1 MSIKK
6 RKVRIIG
13 PSDPDYLETFYKHWG
28 AGQSLTSRQAV
39 ARPEKVPEQQGS
51 QEPEQEPG
59 PSESSQ
65 EGRDSSAGESR
76 ED

>member
-28 AGQSLTSRQAV
+28 AGQSITSRQAV
-39 ARPEKVPEQQGS
+39 ARLEKVPEQQGS
-51 QEPEQEPG
+51 QEPEQEPA
-59 PSESSQ
+59 PSESYQ
-65 EGRDSSAGESR
+65 EGRDSSA

>member
-28 AGQSLTSRQAV
+28 AGQSITSRQAV

-51 QEPEQEPG
+51 QEPEQEPA
-59 PSESSQ
+59 PSELSH
-65 EGRDSSAGESR
+65 ECRDSSA

>member
-28 AGQSLTSRQAV
+28 AGQSITSRQAV

-51 QEPEQEPG
+51 QESEQEPA
-59 PSESSQ
+59 PSESSH
-65 EGRDSSAGESR
+65 ESRDSSA